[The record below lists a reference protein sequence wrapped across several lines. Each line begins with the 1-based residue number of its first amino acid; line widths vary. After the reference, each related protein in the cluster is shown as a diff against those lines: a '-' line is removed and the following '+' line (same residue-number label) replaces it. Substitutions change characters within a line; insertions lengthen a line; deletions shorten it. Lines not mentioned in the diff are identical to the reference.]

1 MSRPAPS
8 RTPTAP
14 LPRLKRP
21 KRPLSGNP
29 TSRAPSR
36 RPSLSGALPRTSGI
50 NPVTGAPKAQRT
62 SKTTQKLVLL
72 PSAPQ
77 TRPLLPD
84 EDEELQHGYETDRG
98 VRDVKSEG
106 ERMSKVEREKAGYKR
121 MTAYCVA
128 EGFRMKLLA
137 SFLKREHN
145 TQPRVF
151 DEAMYVT
158 YYQPLLPGY
167 GPGINIRSSAPPTTK
182 PDDPMT
188 EAEDLML
195 AAVSEAEEAAEP
207 SSYFGAPT
215 PPAEYTEMNGFM
227 GTSPPATGAISEPEI
242 ETPRIRSPISPSVP
256 APARRSPQPD
266 PDTFA
271 EVVFF
276 AFGVV
281 VFFGLAEAQERSI
294 LEDVETAEIM
304 QKPLL
309 EARWE
314 IEECHYE
321 YKPFIAYPRI
331 YNDFFT
337 FKSHSAL
344 RTLSVA
350 HALAQSTLL
359 ARYETVTDAILSS
372 PQTTSIPTHL
382 ATTGTLPVSR
392 TDALKLTG
400 RLFKLRRDI
409 NLVSNVLDVP
419 DLFWEE
425 GQASLRALYDAVR
438 DYMEIS
444 VRVGVLNE
452 KLAVAEDLLGA
463 IHDHLNNNAMDRIT
477 WIIIWLIVAAC
488 LVEVGEVIARLVVHA
503 TSSSKKIP
511 IPDVAAV
518 ANMTGDE
525 ALTFLR
531 QLALSRT

>member
-1 MSRPAPS
+1 M
-8 RTPTAP
+8 
-14 LPRLKRP
+14 
-21 KRPLSGNP
+21 
-29 TSRAPSR
+29 
-36 RPSLSGALPRTSGI
+36 
-50 NPVTGAPKAQRT
+50 
-62 SKTTQKLVLL
+62 LL

-77 TRPLLPD
+77 TKPLLAD

-121 MTAYCVA
+121 LTAYCVA
-128 EGFRMKLLA
+128 EGFKMKLLA

-151 DEAMYVT
+151 DEAIYAT
-158 YYQPLLPGY
+158 YYHPLLPGY
-167 GPGINIRSSAPPTTK
+167 GPGINIRSSAPPPPPSPV
-182 PDDPMT
+182 PDDPAT
-188 EAEDLML
+188 ETEDPML
-195 AAVSEAEEAAEP
+195 TAVSEAEEATED
-207 SSYFGAPT
+207 STYFTAPT
-215 PPAEYTEMNGFM
+215 PSAESADMNGFIA
-227 GTSPPATGAISEPEI
+227 TSPPASGAISEPEI
-242 ETPRIRSPISPSVP
+242 ETPRIRSPVSPSVP
-256 APARRSPQPD
+256 LPARRSPNPD
-266 PDTFA
+266 PDAFA
-271 EVVFF
+271 EAVFF
-276 AFGVV
+276 SYGVV
-281 VFFGLAEAQERSI
+281 VFFGLAEAQEHSI
-294 LEDVETAEIM
+294 LEDIEAADIM
-304 QKPLL
+304 RKPLP

-359 ARYETVTDAILSS
+359 ARYETVTDAVLSS

-382 ATTGTLPVSR
+382 AMTGTLPISR

-400 RLFKLRRDI
+400 RLFTLRRDI

-425 GQASLRALYDAVR
+425 GQATLRALYDAVR

-452 KLAVAEDLLGA
+452 KLAVAEDLLDA

-503 TSSSKKIP
+503 TSSSEKIL
-511 IPDVAAV
+511 IPDVTTI

-525 ALTFLR
+525 ALTLLR
-531 QLALSRT
+531 RLALAKK